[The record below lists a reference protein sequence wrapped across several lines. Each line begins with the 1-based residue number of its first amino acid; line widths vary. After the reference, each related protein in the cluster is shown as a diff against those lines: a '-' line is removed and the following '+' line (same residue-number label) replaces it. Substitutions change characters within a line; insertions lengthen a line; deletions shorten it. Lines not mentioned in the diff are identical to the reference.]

1 MTALAEYERLEATGL
16 WRASPEERPRDV
28 IVSFGNA
35 TLVLS
40 DNDETVLAH
49 WSLAALTRINPRR
62 RPAMYSPAAEA
73 FETLEIEDDL
83 MIRAIERVIAAV
95 MRHGPHPGRL
105 RLTGLVAALFLIAA
119 VTVFWLPGALIVHT
133 GSIVP
138 EAARIQIGDRLLAHV
153 ENLSG
158 APCRSVRGT
167 RALTMLRKRVAP
179 KTRRLLVIRDGMTG
193 TLHLP
198 GGTILLGRT
207 LVEDSETP
215 EALAAY
221 LAVESLRSD
230 SRDPLERL
238 LRTAGPIATF
248 RLLVSGQVADETL
261 DAHATYLL
269 TEPPDPVD
277 RERVDARFAD
287 LGIAAAPYLDSLNAQ
302 GEDAVLLTGTD
313 QPDDTPRELVLS
325 DSDWIGLRNICIS

>member
-1 MTALAEYERLEATGL
+1 MTALAEYERLESTGL
-16 WRASPEERPRDV
+16 WRGSPEARPRDV

-40 DNDETVLAH
+40 DHDETAVAH
-49 WSLAALTRINPRR
+49 WSLAAVTRINPRR
-62 RPAMYSPAAEA
+62 RPAFYSPSPDG

-83 MIRAIERVIAAV
+83 MIRAIERVIGAV
-95 MRHGPHPGRL
+95 ARHGPHPGRL
-105 RLTGLVAALFLIAA
+105 RVTGFLSILVLIAA
-119 VTVFWLPGALIVHT
+119 MAAFWLPGALIRHT
-133 GSIVP
+133 ASVVP
-138 EAARIQIGDRLLAHV
+138 EAARNQIGGRLLV
-153 ENLSG
+153 QIERLSG
-158 APCRSVRGT
+158 EPCRSAPGMQ
-167 RALTMLRKRVAP
+167 ALNRLRQRVAP
-179 KTRRLLVIRDGMTG
+179 KARRLTVLRTG
-193 TLHLP
+193 VTETLHLP
-198 GGTILLGRT
+198 GGIILLGRG
-207 LVEDSETP
+207 LVEDRETP

-221 LAVESLRSD
+221 VAAEVLRSE

>member
-167 RALTMLRKRVAP
+167 RALTMLRKRLAR

-238 LRTAGPIATF
+238 LQTAGPVTAF
-248 RLLVSGQVADETL
+248 RLLISGRITDETL
-261 DAHATYLL
+261 AEYTEHLLVLPSNPMGRERIAAGFADPGIAATLHADPHGALAESTIS
-269 TEPPDPVD
+269 TAREDSHEDTPPDP
-277 RERVDARFAD
+277 
-287 LGIAAAPYLDSLNAQ
+287 
-302 GEDAVLLTGTD
+302 
-313 QPDDTPRELVLS
+313 VLS
-325 DSDWIGLRNICIS
+325 DSDWIALRNICIG